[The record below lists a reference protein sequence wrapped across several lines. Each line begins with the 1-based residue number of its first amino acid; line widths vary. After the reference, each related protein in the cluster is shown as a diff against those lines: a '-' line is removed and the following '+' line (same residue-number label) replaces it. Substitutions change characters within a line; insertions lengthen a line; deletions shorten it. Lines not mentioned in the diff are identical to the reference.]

1 MNECSLTRS
10 RVSGSYM
17 PCIVRDDYTGIFFIK
32 FSYNALDKSILCAIV
47 KRTLNKETSV

>member
-17 PCIVRDDYTGIFFIK
+17 PCIVRDDCTGIFCKIFI
-32 FSYNALDKSILCAIV
+32 
-47 KRTLNKETSV
+47 

>member
-17 PCIVRDDYTGIFFIK
+17 PCIVRDDCTGIF
-32 FSYNALDKSILCAIV
+32 L
-47 KRTLNKETSV
+47 